1 MQNPAAIFILERQVY
16 MTKYKKI
23 ALTLLIVFMVA
34 MLFSTTAFAA
44 GGDVAGAIEGTWN
57 DASGQIKTV
66 VNKVVFPAIDLIL
79 AVFFFAKLGTAY
91 FDYRKHGQFEWSA
104 PAILFAC
111 LVFTLTAPTYIWTIL
126 GM

>member
-1 MQNPAAIFILERQVY
+1 

-23 ALTLLIVFMVA
+23 ALVLTIILMLA
-34 MLFSTTAFAA
+34 LLFSTTALAA
-44 GGDVAGAIEGTWN
+44 GTGDVAGAIQGTWK

-66 VNKVVFPAIDLIL
+66 VNTVIFPAIDLIL
-79 AVFFFAKLGTAY
+79 AVFFFAKLGMAY

-111 LVFTLTAPTYIWTIL
+111 LVFTLTAPLYVWTIL
-126 GM
+126 GI

>member
-1 MQNPAAIFILERQVY
+1 
-16 MTKYKKI
+16 MTKYKKGI
-23 ALTLLIVFMVA
+23 MMLTCVLMLYMV
-34 MLFSTTAFAA
+34 LSTTAFAA
-44 GGDVAGAIEGTWN
+44 GTGDVAGAIEGTWRE
-57 DASGQIKTV
+57 ASGQIKTV

-79 AVFFFAKLGTAY
+79 AVFFFAKLGMAY

-111 LVFTLTAPTYIWTIL
+111 LVFTLTAPLYIWTIL